1 MKNLLQTH
9 KTKNKMKTKLLFI
22 AIIVHLNCF
31 SQTSIP
37 GGNIS
42 GVWTLAGS
50 PYNIQ
55 GNNTIPNDSTLTI
68 EAGVTV
74 NFQGQYN
81 IVVLGRL
88 LAIGSATDT
97 ITFTAANTT
106 DGWRGIRFD
115 GITNNNDTSRFY
127 YCKLQY
133 GKANAI
139 SGQGRHGGAFYFNLF
154 SKAIISNCLITNCVA
169 LDKGGAIWLGN
180 SASIII
186 SNNTISNNYA
196 ATAGGGIS
204 SNSNSCTISNN
215 IISYN
220 TAANYDGGGISCNH
234 GSQTITGN
242 TIFNN
247 SAYVGGG
254 LYSESASPNIYNNT
268 ISNNSAYQGGGLK
281 CDATPFISKNI
292 ISGNTADYGGGIHC
306 MNSTAI
312 ISYNTISNN
321 LASSYYGGGIF
332 LANCSPTISNNTITN
347 NSANINY
354 GGGIY
359 CNYSF
364 PTISNNTIVNNSAVK
379 GGSLYCCN
387 AAVPT
392 FQNCVLWGNTASMA
406 GAVVYLEDV
415 ASQPNFYYCDVQ
427 GDSVTFE
434 GISYTGTYSNNIDTD
449 PLFVAPSGGSGTSF
463 NGVIADWS
471 LLPAS
476 PCIEGGEP
484 SGTYPSSDKAG
495 NIRVSGCIID
505 MGPYEYQKGFTPP
518 LPFSQSPVV
527 CAGQSV
533 TVGSNTYTMN
543 GTYTDILTSMHGCDS
558 TVTTNLTVNPLP
570 AVSLSFP
577 SNVHRV
583 CLYDG
588 NVALSGESP
597 TNGTYSGTGVSGTS
611 FNPVTA
617 GVGTHTII
625 YTYTDVN
632 GCVNTATDTIN
643 VDLCTGI
650 NEPANNNLF
659 SIYPNPTNGPFTIV
673 PSAENT
679 EIIVTDIL
687 GQRVII
693 TQVTQKTL
701 DLQLANNGVYI
712 VYAKTKQGTTT
723 QKLIVHR

>member
-1 MKNLLQTH
+1 MKTNLLI
-9 KTKNKMKTKLLFI
+9 I
-22 AIIVHLNCF
+22 AIIVHLSCF

-42 GVWTLAGS
+42 GVWNLAGS

-68 EAGVTV
+68 EAGVIV
-74 NFQGQYN
+74 NFQGQYH
-81 IVVLGRL
+81 IDVLGRI
-88 LAIGSATDT
+88 LAIGSATDS
-97 ITFTAANTT
+97 IIFTTANSN

-115 GITNNNDTSRFY
+115 GTTNNNDTSKFY

-139 SGQGRHGGAFYFNLF
+139 SGQGRNGGAFYFNLF

-186 SNNTISNNYA
+186 SHNTISNNSA
-196 ATAGGGIS
+196 ATGGGGIS
-204 SNSNSCTISNN
+204 SNYNSSIITNNVISNN
-215 IISYN
+215 I
-220 TAANYDGGGISCNH
+220 AFAYDGGGISCNA
-234 GSQTITGN
+234 GYQTISGN
-242 TIFNN
+242 TISNN
-247 SAYVGGG
+247 SAYLGGG
-254 LYSESASPNIYNNT
+254 IFSTSASPTIINNS
-268 ISNNSAYQGGGLK
+268 ISNNSAYQGGGIYCESALPII
-281 CDATPFISKNI
+281 TKNI
-292 ISGNTADYGGGIHC
+292 IFDNSAQLGGGIIC
-306 MNSTAI
+306 LNCNAT
-312 ISYNTISNN
+312 ISYNNISNN
-321 LASSYYGGGIF
+321 LAINTQNINPPIYKGGGIF
-332 LANCSPTISNNTITN
+332 LGNCSPIISNNIISN
-347 NSANINY
+347 DSATY

-359 CNYSF
+359 CDFAF
-364 PTISNNTIVNNSAVK
+364 PTITNNTIANNSADR
-379 GGSLYCCN
+379 GGSLYCFN
-387 AAVPT
+387 ASGPILR
-392 FQNCVLWGNTASMA
+392 NCILWGNTASIN
-406 GAVVYLEDV
+406 GAEVYIEDT
-415 ASQPNFYYCDVQ
+415 SQPNFYYCDVQ

-434 GISYTGTYSNNIDTD
+434 GISYSGTYSNNIDTD
-449 PLFVAPSGGSGTSF
+449 PLFVAPSGGSGASF

-484 SGTYPSSDKAG
+484 IGTYSSLDKAG

-533 TVGSNTYTMN
+533 TVGSNSYTLS
-543 GTYTDILTSMHGCDS
+543 GTYIDILTSMQGCDS

-570 AVSLSFP
+570 AASLIFP
-577 SNVHRV
+577 SNVYLL

-588 NVALSGESP
+588 NVELSGESP
-597 TNGTYSGTGVSGTS
+597 ANGTYSGTGVSGNS
-611 FNPVTA
+611 FNPLTA

-625 YTYTDVN
+625 YTYTDGN
-632 GCVNTATDTIN
+632 GCVDTAADTIN
-643 VDLCTGI
+643 VDLCTAI

-673 PSAENT
+673 LSAENT

-693 TQVTQKTL
+693 TQLTQKTI
-701 DLQLANNGVYI
+701 DLQIVNNGVYI
-712 VYAKTKQGTTT
+712 VYAKTKQGTIT
-723 QKLIVHR
+723 QKLIVH